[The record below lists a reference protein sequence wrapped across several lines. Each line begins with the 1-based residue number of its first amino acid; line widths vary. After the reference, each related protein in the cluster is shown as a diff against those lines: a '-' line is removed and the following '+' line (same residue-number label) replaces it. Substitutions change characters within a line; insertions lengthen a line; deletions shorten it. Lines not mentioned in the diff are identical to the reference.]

1 MKNEK
6 ERELKREIKVSQE
19 KLKRLTRGSLEHKAE
34 LENFWRMQ
42 SELGQL
48 ELAKLEAR

>member
-6 ERELKREIKVSQE
+6 QRELKREIKVSQE

-34 LENFWRMQ
+34 LENFCRMQ
-42 SELGQL
+42 RELGQL
-48 ELAKLEAR
+48 ELTKLGA